1 MLYHYL
7 VRKQNTV
14 PSIILQSLL
23 GSKFSLVNWVRY
35 KKKKTTVFFFFV
47 ETQQLLSLPKIQ
59 FSNNEDCN
67 STDQVLSLLSKSH
80 QFDSHKPHSH

>member
-35 KKKKTTVFFFFV
+35 KKNNSAFFFV

-67 STDQVLSLLSKSH
+67 LTDQVLSLLSKSH